1 MFYQHSPAN
10 GIKVDVLQKR
20 FYRSQTNKTKKKE
33 FDHHSKKKKMKHF
46 FSWPTKTTTTTT
58 TIQGERID
66 LTVFVM
72 LNDHL
77 FPLVFLKRLTL

>member
-1 MFYQHSPAN
+1 
-10 GIKVDVLQKR
+10 
-20 FYRSQTNKTKKKE
+20 
-33 FDHHSKKKKMKHF
+33 MKHF